1 MTHAGFGPDLA
12 EVFGP
17 GQQDGGPELVQ
28 LLTPE
33 GERVEHPEFSFGDGM
48 TAEEE
53 AEMIRGLY
61 RDMVLTRRIDT
72 EATALQRH
80 GELGIWAQLLGQ
92 EAAQIGAGRA
102 LRPQDY
108 VFPTY
113 REHGVAWCRGIDPLE
128 LLGLYRGVDQGSWD
142 PAKYNFHLYTIV
154 IGAQTLHA
162 TGYAMGMQRDG
173 DVGTGDPDRDAAV
186 IAHFGDGASSQGD
199 VNEAF
204 IFAASYNAP
213 VVFFCQNNQWAI
225 SEPIERQTRIPLYQR
240 ALGFGFP
247 GVRVDG
253 NDVLATYAVTKA
265 ALQRARDGQGP
276 TFVEAYTYR
285 MGAHT
290 TTDDPTRYRLSDDV
304 ERWRLKCPI
313 ERTKTYLRR
322 NGLADQDFFD
332 QLDAEADDLGAR
344 LRAGVQELADPSPL
358 SVFDHVYAEMT
369 PSCRSS
375 AKATRRTSTRSRGP
389 PQMTKITLAKG
400 LNMGLRKAMED
411 DPKVLIM
418 GEDVG
423 KLGGVFRIT
432 DGLQKDFGEDRVID
446 SPLAESGIVGT
457 AVGLALR
464 GYRPVVEIQFDGF
477 VYPAYD
483 QIVCQVAKMR
493 FRSMGR
499 SPMPMVIRIP
509 FGGGIGAVE
518 HHSES
523 PEAQFAH
530 TPGLKVVACSNP
542 IDGYWMIQQAI
553 ACDDPVI
560 FLEPKRQYHADKAD
574 LDEDATPDPLFSS
587 RVVRRGTDATLL
599 AYGPTVKTAL
609 KAAEAASGEGR
620 SLEVIDLRTLS
631 PLDMAPVYDSVRR
644 TGHAV
649 VVHEAHVNLGVGSE
663 VAARITEECFYSLE
677 APVLR
682 VGGFDTPY
690 PPSRIEEEWLPD
702 LDRVLDAV
710 DRSLVLLT
718 RR

>member
-1 MTHAGFGPDLA
+1 MTPADERAGFGPDLA

-17 GQQDGGPELVQ
+17 SQQGKTHDAGAELVQ

-33 GERVEHPEFSFGDGM
+33 GERVTHPEFSFGDGM
-48 TAEEE
+48 TADEE
-53 AEMIRGLY
+53 AEMIRGFY

-113 REHGVAWCRGIDPLE
+113 REHGVAWCRGVDPIE
-128 LLGLYRGVDQGSWD
+128 LLGLYRGVDQGAWD

-173 DVGTGDPDRDAAV
+173 VVGTVDPDRDAAV

-247 GVRVDG
+247 GIRVDG

-313 ERTKTYLRR
+313 ERTKAYLQR
-322 NGLADQDFFD
+322 NGLADQGFFD
-332 QLDAEADDLGAR
+332 ALSAEADDLGAR
-344 LRAGVQELADPSPL
+344 LREGCKALPDPSPL

-369 PSCRSS
+369 PELEEQR
-375 AKATRRTSTRSRGP
+375 A
-389 PQMTKITLAKG
+389 
-400 LNMGLRKAMED
+400 
-411 DPKVLIM
+411 
-418 GEDVG
+418 
-423 KLGGVFRIT
+423 
-432 DGLQKDFGEDRVID
+432 
-446 SPLAESGIVGT
+446 
-457 AVGLALR
+457 
-464 GYRPVVEIQFDGF
+464 GF
-477 VYPAYD
+477 
-483 QIVCQVAKMR
+483 
-493 FRSMGR
+493 
-499 SPMPMVIRIP
+499 
-509 FGGGIGAVE
+509 
-518 HHSES
+518 
-523 PEAQFAH
+523 
-530 TPGLKVVACSNP
+530 
-542 IDGYWMIQQAI
+542 
-553 ACDDPVI
+553 
-560 FLEPKRQYHADKAD
+560 
-574 LDEDATPDPLFSS
+574 
-587 RVVRRGTDATLL
+587 
-599 AYGPTVKTAL
+599 
-609 KAAEAASGEGR
+609 AASLDSFEG
-620 SLEVIDLRTLS
+620 
-631 PLDMAPVYDSVRR
+631 
-644 TGHAV
+644 
-649 VVHEAHVNLGVGSE
+649 AH
-663 VAARITEECFYSLE
+663 
-677 APVLR
+677 
-682 VGGFDTPY
+682 
-690 PPSRIEEEWLPD
+690 
-702 LDRVLDAV
+702 
-710 DRSLVLLT
+710 
-718 RR
+718 